1 MKELLYK
8 SIYRE
13 IFYHADKKIIEMNY
27 LEGSSSTT
35 DQIYKKEELI
45 FCDCFDQK
53 DIDFCYVNTVKF
65 DYIIVPEIQNWVHEN
80 VNPVFI
86 KTELKKLAILTSE
99 QVFSR
104 VSVMQM
110 MNRFD
115 KDEKGSFEIQHFIS
129 EKTAMEWLCE

>member
-45 FCDCFDQK
+45 FCDCFEFNFLSMD
-53 DIDFCYVNTVKF
+53 YV
-65 DYIIVPEIQNWVHEN
+65 I
-80 VNPVFI
+80 
-86 KTELKKLAILTSE
+86 LKS
-99 QVFSR
+99 VR
-104 VSVMQM
+104 V
-110 MNRFD
+110 
-115 KDEKGSFEIQHFIS
+115 
-129 EKTAMEWLCE
+129 